1 VTIGCL
7 SAIPEK
13 PRAIGRAK
21 QGHGVAACCADTAT
35 EFPSVGECRI
45 RYMAGSTRDLI
56 IGTKARIEEDA
67 MAKGCSLRLV
77 ANFV

>member
-1 VTIGCL
+1 
-7 SAIPEK
+7 
-13 PRAIGRAK
+13 
-21 QGHGVAACCADTAT
+21 
-35 EFPSVGECRI
+35 
-45 RYMAGSTRDLI
+45 MAGSTRDLI